1 MTTAGPARDLRPLF
15 DPTSVAV
22 VGASDDERKWGNWL
36 SKGALRGESR
46 RRVVLVNRRGGTIL
60 GRRVYTSLSE
70 VPDGVELA
78 VLSVPADQFEAAVED
93 ALSAG
98 ARAIVGISA
107 GLGESG
113 ADGRGV
119 EEAAVR
125 RVRAAGAVLLGPNCL
140 GILDASTELYVTSN
154 AFPPGPVGLISQSGN
169 LALELGV
176 KAELA
181 GLGFVRFASLGNQAD
196 LDVAD
201 LVVSFASAPDVEAIA
216 IYCEDFRDGRRFLE
230 AARMA
235 TGAGKPV
242 VLLSVGASR
251 AAARAA
257 RSHTGALVSGSLP
270 IEAACRAAG
279 VEQVSTP
286 QQLVDLLAGLLLG
299 VSPAGPRVAVLAD
312 GGGHGAVA
320 SDVAEAAGLVVPAL
334 SSDLETRLMV
344 ATGTRGSTSNP
355 VDLAGAGEQD
365 VWSFHRVLAALLESG
380 EVDSVLLTGYFGGY
394 GLYGEALASAEAE
407 VAGELVETVRASGR
421 VLAVHAMHTTA
432 PGVGGPPPPIARLRA
447 GRIPVYSTVEA
458 AAFVL
463 ARLVRRASG
472 APEPLPELLE
482 AEAGPPEGGY
492 WAARHVLEEAGVVF
506 APSLRV
512 TDADEARAAAYE
524 LGYPVVLKAASIEH
538 KSDAGGVVLGIDD
551 DISLERAVSDLQDR
565 LGPQELA
572 VESMLES
579 SGGVELLLGAR
590 RDPRF
595 GPITLV
601 GLGGVYTEVLADV
614 AAALAPV
621 TGEQAVRLI
630 RSLRGAPLLLGSRGR
645 PPLDID
651 AAAAAVVALS
661 RVAASRPAISEIE
674 VNPLLVRQR
683 GAYGLDARLV
693 LDPAL
698 SGAEPD
704 GSPIASRGGG
714 GTPWPQAS
722 TPPSTTIVVP
732 VT

>member
-1 MTTAGPARDLRPLF
+1 MLRAGPERDLRPLF
-15 DPTSVAV
+15 DPAAVAI

-36 SKGALRGESR
+36 AKGAIRGGDR
-46 RRVVLVNRRGGTIL
+46 RRVALVNRRGGTVL
-60 GRRVYTSLSE
+60 GRRAYRSVSE
-70 VPDGVELA
+70 VPGGVELA
-78 VLSVPADQFEAAVED
+78 VLSVPADQFAAALDEALD
-93 ALSAG
+93 AG

-113 ADGRGV
+113 VEGRRV

-125 RVRAAGAVLLGPNCL
+125 SVRAAGAVLLGPNCL
-140 GILDASTELYVTSN
+140 GILDVSTELYLTSN
-154 AFPPGPVGLISQSGN
+154 EFPPGPVGLISQSGN

-176 KAELA
+176 KAEQA
-181 GLGFVRFASLGNQAD
+181 GLGFVRFASVGNQAD

-201 LVVSFASAPDVEAIA
+201 LVVSFANAADVAAIA
-216 IYCEDFRDGRRFLE
+216 VYCEDFRDGRRFLE

-235 TGAGKPV
+235 SDLGKPV
-242 VLLSVGASR
+242 VLLSVGASQ

-257 RSHTGALVSGSLP
+257 RSHTGALVSGGLS
-270 IEAACRAAG
+270 IEAACQAAG
-279 VEQVSTP
+279 VERVATP
-286 QQLVDLLAGLLLG
+286 QQLVDMLAGLLLA
-299 VSPAGPRVAVLAD
+299 VQPAGPRVAVLAD

-320 SDVAEAAGLVVPAL
+320 ADVAEAAGLVVPAL
-334 SSDLETRLMV
+334 STDLETRLKV

-365 VWSFHRVLAALLESG
+365 VWSFHRVLRALLESG

-407 VAGELVETVRASGR
+407 VAGELVEAVRASGR
-421 VLAVHAMHTTA
+421 MLAVHAMHGAVSGAGA
-432 PGVGGPPPPIARLRA
+432 PSPPIVRLRA
-447 GRIPVYSTVEA
+447 GRVPVYSTVEA

-472 APEPLPELLE
+472 APDRLPELLE

-492 WAARHVLEEAGVVF
+492 WIARRLLEDAGVVF
-506 APSLRV
+506 APSRHV
-512 TDADEARAAAYE
+512 ANADQALVAARE
-524 LGYPVVLKAASIEH
+524 LGYPVVLKATSIEH
-538 KSDAGGVVLGIDD
+538 KSDVGGVVLGIADD
-551 DISLERAVSDLQDR
+551 ATLARAVSDLLQR
-565 LGPQELA
+565 LGSQDMA

-579 SGGVELLLGAR
+579 AGGVELLVGAR

-595 GPITLV
+595 GPVTLV

-614 AAALAPV
+614 ASALAPV
-621 TGEQAVRLI
+621 TEEHAGRLI

-645 PPLDID
+645 PVLDVD
-651 AAAAAVVALS
+651 AAAAVVAALS

-674 VNPLLVRQR
+674 VNPLLVLGT
-683 GAYGLDARLV
+683 GAYGLDAGLV
-693 LDPAL
+693 LGAVPSEARSDDSP
-698 SGAEPD
+698 SGT
-704 GSPIASRGGG
+704 GNGG

-722 TPPSTTIVVP
+722 TPPSTTMVVP

>member
-1 MTTAGPARDLRPLF
+1 MVRAGSERDLRPLF

-36 SKGALRGESR
+36 AKGAIRGEGR
-46 RRVVLVNRRGGTIL
+46 RRVALVNRRGGAVL
-60 GRRVYTSLSE
+60 GRRAYASLSE
-70 VPDGVELA
+70 VPGGVELA
-78 VLSVPADQFEAAVED
+78 VLSVPAAQFEVAVDE

-113 ADGRGV
+113 AEGRRV
-119 EEAAVR
+119 EQEVVR
-125 RVRAAGAVLLGPNCL
+125 RVRAAGAALLGPNCL

-154 AFPPGPVGLISQSGN
+154 DFPPGPVGLISQSGN

-176 KAELA
+176 KAEQA

-201 LVVSFASAPDVEAIA
+201 LVVSFANAPDVEAIA

-235 TGAGKPV
+235 ADAGKPV

-251 AAARAA
+251 AAAMAA
-257 RSHTGALVSGSLP
+257 RSHTGALVSGSLS

-279 VEQVSTP
+279 VERVSTP

-320 SDVAEAAGLVVPAL
+320 ADVAEAAGLVLPPL
-334 SSDLETRLMV
+334 SADLVTRLTA

-355 VDLAGAGEQD
+355 VDLAGGGEQD
-365 VWSFHRVLAALLESG
+365 VWSFHRVLEVLLGSG

-394 GLYGEALASAEAE
+394 GLYGEALASAETA
-407 VAGELVETVRASGR
+407 VAGALVEAAQASGR
-421 VLAVHAMHTTA
+421 MLAVHAMHTVV
-432 PGVGGPPPPIARLRA
+432 PGGGHPPSPIARLRA
-447 GRIPVYSTVEA
+447 GRIPVYPTVEA

-463 ARLVRRASG
+463 ARLVGRAASW
-472 APEPLPELLE
+472 PEGVPELLE
-482 AEAGPPEGGY
+482 AEDGPREGGY
-492 WAARHVLEEAGVVF
+492 WAARRVLEDAGIVF
-506 APSLRV
+506 APSRLV
-512 TDADEARAAAYE
+512 NDAGQAIAAARE
-524 LGYPVVLKAASIEH
+524 LGYPVVLKAVAIEH
-538 KSDAGGVVLGIDD
+538 KSDVGGVVLGIAGEAA
-551 DISLERAVSDLQDR
+551 LERAVSDLQVR
-565 LGPQELA
+565 LGPQEMA
-572 VESMLES
+572 VEAMLERT
-579 SGGVELLLGAR
+579 GGVELLVGAH
-590 RDPRF
+590 RDVRF
-595 GPITLV
+595 GPVTLV
-601 GLGGVYTEVLADV
+601 GLGGVHTEVLSDV

-621 TGEQAVRLI
+621 TEEQAWGLI
-630 RSLRGAPLLLGSRGR
+630 GSLRGAPLLLGRRGS
-645 PPLDID
+645 PALDVG

-661 RVAASRPAISEIE
+661 KVAASRPAISEIE
-674 VNPLLVRQR
+674 INPLLVRR
-683 GAYGLDARLV
+683 SGAYGLDARLV
-693 LDPAL
+693 LGPAV
-698 SGAEPD
+698 SGAAETASSGA
-704 GSPIASRGGG
+704 GSGG